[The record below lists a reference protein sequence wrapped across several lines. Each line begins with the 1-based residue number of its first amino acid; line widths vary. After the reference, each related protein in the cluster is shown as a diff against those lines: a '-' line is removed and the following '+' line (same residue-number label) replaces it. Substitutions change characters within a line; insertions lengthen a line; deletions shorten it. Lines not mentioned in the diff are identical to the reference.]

1 MKDEMINRNNAKRG
15 IQLITSTSYGVG
27 QYKTRTAN

>member
-1 MKDEMINRNNAKRG
+1 MKDEVINGNNAKRG

-27 QYKTRTAN
+27 QYKTRTAD